1 MMNLAISLD
10 KSYIDYALVT
20 LYSLDRYH
28 KDIRLFVI
36 YDSNMSRLDLKRF
49 VKKVPASF
57 ELSMFSDEL
66 LPLNNLV
73 VNGHISK
80 ATYYRLYLTTLLPV
94 NLDRILYL
102 DTDLVVV
109 SEGLNALYGI
119 EIDGLPLAAVSH
131 SLPSEGDRLSL
142 REDYFQAGV
151 LLINLNYWRENHVV
165 LSFARVLKERS
176 KDLIYWDQDV
186 LNIVFDGSYL
196 SLPTKY
202 NVHRVIEDSTE
213 VVIFHFDGTRK
224 PWRLRN
230 IRRGKREWLEI
241 ARRVHTKYF
250 FHGLFYYIY
259 KHCHE

>member
-1 MMNLAISLD
+1 MINLAISLD
-10 KSYIDYALVT
+10 TVYIDYALVT

-36 YDSNMSRLDLKRF
+36 YDSDMSRADLKRF
-49 VKKVPASF
+49 VSKVPSSF
-57 ELSMFSDEL
+57 DLSMFSDDL
-66 LPLNNLV
+66 LPLDSLV

-94 NLDRILYL
+94 NVDRILYL

-109 SEGLNALYGI
+109 SKGLEALYGI
-119 EIDGLPLAAVSH
+119 EIDGIPLAAVSH
-131 SLPSEGDRLSL
+131 SLPSEGDRLSIKG
-142 REDYFQAGV
+142 DYFQAGV

-165 LSFARVLKERS
+165 SSFARVLKEQS
-176 KDLIYWDQDV
+176 KDLVYWDQDV

-241 ARRVHTKYF
+241 AARVHVKYF
-250 FHGLFYYIY
+250 FHGLFFYIY
-259 KHCHE
+259 ERFHE